1 MTYSF
6 RAVITTLII
15 IVSTVILDV
24 SWKHYTEISTRIQA
38 QYNLKQAQVCVNDLL
53 LKNNNSPIYSINIS
67 NDDIEKALKT
77 CAREMRTT
85 PTGDMFAFDLRTK
98 EFIFDPSLDCFIEGG
113 KFMTIESE
121 CSLHNDKELCND
133 VLKEMSSGYNSDIH
147 KMTFWKFDDAKEYL
161 EWVILPSEQIGFDG
175 VERGGLLKPKQVL
188 LAQGV
193 QEDEIWARYSHFRMV
208 LHTLGFL
215 SIIFILLL
223 DIKDN
228 EARTMK
234 DATSRDL

>member
-1 MTYSF
+1 
-6 RAVITTLII
+6 
-15 IVSTVILDV
+15 
-24 SWKHYTEISTRIQA
+24 
-38 QYNLKQAQVCVNDLL
+38 
-53 LKNNNSPIYSINIS
+53 
-67 NDDIEKALKT
+67 
-77 CAREMRTT
+77 MRTT

-98 EFIFDPSLDCFIEGG
+98 EFIFDPSLDCFVEGG

-121 CSLHNDKELCND
+121 CSLHNDKELCKD

-147 KMTFWKFDDAKEYL
+147 KMTFWQFDDAREYL
-161 EWVILPSEQIGFDG
+161 EWVILPSEQVGFDG
-175 VERGGLLKPKQVL
+175 IERGGLLKPKQVL

-193 QEDEIWARYSHFRMV
+193 QEDEIWARYSNFRMV

-215 SIIFILLL
+215 SIILILLL
-223 DIKDN
+223 DVKDN

>member
-38 QYNLKQAQVCVNDLL
+38 QYNLKQTQVCVNDLL

-121 CSLHNDKELCND
+121 CSLHNDKELCKD

-147 KMTFWKFDDAKEYL
+147 KMTFWKFDGAKEYL

-193 QEDEIWARYSHFRMV
+193 QEDEIWARYSHFRMT